1 MYNTHLTPFGKFCQD
16 LQEERHETSRQMT
29 KKLEISS
36 AFLCYVKHGQKK
48 PTRRMLYNLIEAY
61 HLHDD
66 KKQKA
71 IQTYHDI
78 LHAKL
83 PSIQDFSCDE
93 RKLLIALIQNFHKLD
108 QDKLRELLK
117 GATNHV

>member
-16 LQEERHETSRQMT
+16 LQEERHETSRQMA

-66 KKQKA
+66 KKNKRPFKPITIPFTQSFR
-71 IQTYHDI
+71 
-78 LHAKL
+78 
-83 PSIQDFSCDE
+83 PSRTS
-93 RKLLIALIQNFHKLD
+93 A
-108 QDKLRELLK
+108 
-117 GATNHV
+117 ATNGNC

>member
-16 LQEERHETSRQMT
+16 LQEERHETSRQMA
-29 KKLEISS
+29 KKLKISS

-66 KKQKA
+66 KKTKGHSNLSQYPSRKA
-71 IQTYHDI
+71 SVHPGLQLRRTEAADC
-78 LHAKL
+78 L
-83 PSIQDFSCDE
+83 DTEFS
-93 RKLLIALIQNFHKLD
+93 
-108 QDKLRELLK
+108 
-117 GATNHV
+117 

>member
-1 MYNTHLTPFGKFCQD
+1 
-16 LQEERHETSRQMT
+16 
-29 KKLEISS
+29 
-36 AFLCYVKHGQKK
+36 
-48 PTRRMLYNLIEAY
+48 MLYNLIEAY

-71 IQTYHDI
+71 IQTYHNT

-83 PSIQDFSCDE
+83 PSIQDFSCEE
-93 RKLLIALIQNFHKLD
+93 RKLLIALMQNFHKLD